1 MAEHP
6 ERHGKKILR
15 LSDYMYLK
23 SGYYKRLIDY
33 FVNQAVV
40 NYTVDTRITNPAM
53 MEVKPDKIK
62 KDISNLLLRVKNSIL
77 VMKYIIF

>member
-53 MEVKPDKIK
+53 MEVK
-62 KDISNLLLRVKNSIL
+62 
-77 VMKYIIF
+77 